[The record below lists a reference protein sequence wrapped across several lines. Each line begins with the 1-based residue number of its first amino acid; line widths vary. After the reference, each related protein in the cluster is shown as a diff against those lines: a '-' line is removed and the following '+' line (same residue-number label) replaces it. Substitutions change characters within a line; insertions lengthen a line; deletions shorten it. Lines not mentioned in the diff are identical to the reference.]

1 MAFDDPFVD
10 LATVAVGFAAGEMPW
25 EDAGP
30 ASWTGAGS
38 LGKAT
43 AR

>member
-10 LATVAVGFAAGEMPW
+10 LGAAPIGFAAGEMTW

-30 ASWTGAGS
+30 APLTGAG
-38 LGKAT
+38 LQREAT